1 MADWDKTFWKLVWS
15 NKYGSN
21 MHPRKSSFCTKMIVS
36 TNIILLSSTQ
46 PVHHHDPGLPK
57 V

>member
-1 MADWDKTFWKLVWS
+1 MADWDKTFGKLVWS

-21 MHPRKSSFCTKMIVS
+21 MHPRKSSFYTKMIVS
-36 TNIILLSSTQ
+36 RNIILLSSTQ
-46 PVHHHDPGLPK
+46 PVHRHDPGLPK